1 MKHVSEFWDLVRLAQ
16 TGISWQVWRR
26 RRTTKEIPAT
36 AAIHFVRDL
45 GSRRIDFHCSD
56 YHLSQIAEA
65 NTRSFY
71 GIQIAISDLLLY
83 FTHYMRS

>member
-1 MKHVSEFWDLVRLAQ
+1 ME
-16 TGISWQVWRR
+16 RR
-26 RRTTKEIPAT
+26 RAIKEIPAT

-56 YHLSQIAEA
+56 YHLSQLPKLTREYSAGA
-65 NTRSFY
+65 TSGVDQRRSFY